1 MNKLMNKLVTKN
13 ATTRA
18 PLPETDRSLFMQA
31 VADAKPLPHHGKA
44 LRKKEAPPPFP
55 VQTLLDE
62 KAALRESL
70 SADWTA
76 DDWLDSGDEPNFL
89 RAGLSRQVLR
99 KLRSGTWVI
108 QHQLD
113 LHGLDRHEAREAL
126 AGFLAHCIKRGI
138 RCVRVIHGKG
148 LGSKNREPVL
158 KNKVKHW
165 LTQRDEVLAYCQ
177 ARPVDGGS
185 GALVVLLK
193 A

>member
-1 MNKLMNKLVTKN
+1 MTKRPSLS
-13 ATTRA
+13 ASD
-18 PLPETDRSLFMQA
+18 LSLFRQA

-44 LRKKEAPPPFP
+44 VRKAEAPPPYP
-55 VQTLLDE
+55 VQSHLDE
-62 KAALRESL
+62 HEALRESL
-70 SADWTA
+70 TAEWTA
-76 DDWLDSGDEPNFL
+76 EDWLEAGDEPIFL
-89 RAGLSRQVLR
+89 RPGLSRHVLR

-108 QHQLD
+108 QNQLD

-126 AGFLAHCIKRGI
+126 AAFLASCVKRGI

-158 KNKVKHW
+158 KIKVKHW
-165 LTQRDEVLAYCQ
+165 LTQREEVLAYCQ

>member
-1 MNKLMNKLVTKN
+1 MTK
-13 ATTRA
+13 RA
-18 PLPETDRSLFMQA
+18 PLSETDRSLFMQA

-44 LRKKEAPPPFP
+44 LRKQEAPPPYP
-55 VQTLLDE
+55 VQTALDE
-62 KAALRESL
+62 KETLRESL
-70 SADWTA
+70 SAEWTA
-76 DDWLDSGDEPNFL
+76 EDWLDSGDEPSFL
-89 RAGLSRQVLR
+89 RVGLSRQVLR
-99 KLRSGTWVI
+99 KLRSGNWVI
-108 QHQLD
+108 QNELD

-126 AGFLAHCIKRGI
+126 ASFLAHCIRRGI

-158 KNKVKHW
+158 KIKVKHW

-185 GALVVLLK
+185 GALLVLLK

>member
-1 MNKLMNKLVTKN
+1 MAKRTLLSEN
-13 ATTRA
+13 
-18 PLPETDRSLFMQA
+18 DRSLFRQA
-31 VADAKPLPHHGKA
+31 VADAKPMPHHGKV
-44 LRKKEAPPPFP
+44 LRKKEAPPPYP
-55 VQTLLDE
+55 VQSHLDE
-62 KAALRESL
+62 REALRESL
-70 SADWTA
+70 AAEWTA
-76 DDWLDSGDEPNFL
+76 EDWLDSGDEPNFL
-89 RAGLSRQVLR
+89 APGLPRQVLR

-108 QHQLD
+108 QNQLD

-126 AGFLAHCIKRGI
+126 ADFLASCVKRGV

-158 KNKVKHW
+158 KTKVKQW
-165 LTQRDEVLAYCQ
+165 LTRREEVLAYCQ

>member
-1 MNKLMNKLVTKN
+1 MVK
-13 ATTRA
+13 RP
-18 PLPETDRSLFMQA
+18 PLTDADRSLFQEA
-31 VADAKPLPHHGKA
+31 VRDAKPLAHNGKV
-44 LRKKEAPPPFP
+44 LRKKEAPPPYP
-55 VQTLLDE
+55 VQSHLDE
-62 KAALRESL
+62 QEALRESL
-70 SADWTA
+70 AAEWTA
-76 DDWLDSGDEPNFL
+76 QDWLDTGDEPNFL

-108 QHQLD
+108 QSQLD
-113 LHGLDRHEAREAL
+113 LHGLDRHQAREAL
-126 AGFLAHCIKRGI
+126 AGFLASCVKRGL

-158 KNKVKHW
+158 KTKVKHW
-165 LTQRDEVLAYCQ
+165 LTQREEVLAYCQ

>member
-1 MNKLMNKLVTKN
+1 MTKR
-13 ATTRA
+13 TVLT
-18 PLPETDRSLFMQA
+18 ETDRSLFRQA

-44 LRKKEAPPPFP
+44 LRKKDAPPPYP
-55 VQTLLDE
+55 VQSYLDE

-70 SADWTA
+70 AAAWTA
-76 DDWLDSGDEPNFL
+76 EDWIDAGDEPNFL
-89 RAGLSRQVLR
+89 RPGLSRQVLR

-108 QHQLD
+108 QNQLD

-126 AGFLAHCIKRGI
+126 AGFLAHCIKRGQ

-158 KNKVKHW
+158 KTKVKHW
-165 LTQRDEVLAYCQ
+165 LTQREEVLAYCQ
-177 ARPVDGGS
+177 APPVDGGS
-185 GALVVLLK
+185 GALLVLLK